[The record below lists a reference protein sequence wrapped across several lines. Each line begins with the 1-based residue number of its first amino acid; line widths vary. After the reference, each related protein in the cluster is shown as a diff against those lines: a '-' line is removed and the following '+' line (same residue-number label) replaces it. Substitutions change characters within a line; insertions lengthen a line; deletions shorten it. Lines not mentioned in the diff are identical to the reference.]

1 MIILFG
7 LAGSG
12 KGTQGKILSEIFGWR
27 WLSVGEAIRQ
37 TGGYEEII
45 NNGGL
50 IPDADVIKLMD
61 KQIKKAEA
69 EGFDVILDGYPRD
82 KEQAEYIMNT
92 MPDKIDGAI
101 ILEVPKEE
109 LYERLALR
117 GRDDDKERSSIDRRF
132 AIFEHNQRRDA
143 HHTVARCQFRR
154 VVHIELDH
162 LEGVVF
168 IGELL
173 YNRRKHFARAAPV
186 SVKINQHGPFIIQN
200 LLLECIVVHF
210 HNSHIIFLLCCFHL

>member
-12 KGTQGKILSEIFGWR
+12 KGTQGKALSEIFGWR
-27 WLSVGEAIRQ
+27 WLSVGEAIREH
-37 TGGYEEII
+37 GGYEEII

-50 IPDADVIKLMD
+50 IPDRDVIKLKD
-61 KQIKKAEA
+61 KQIKKAED

-109 LYERLALR
+109 LYQRLSLR

-132 AIFEHNQRRDA
+132 EIFEQNISSILPMLEA
-143 HHTVARCQFRR
+143 KNIPIER
-154 VVHIELDH
+154 VDGVGKIEEVTSRLA
-162 LEGVVF
+162 EVVKRF
-168 IGELL
+168 NPNATEQTKDVNGGEIEKS
-173 YNRRKHFARAAPV
+173 Y
-186 SVKINQHGPFIIQN
+186 G
-200 LLLECIVVHF
+200 E
-210 HNSHIIFLLCCFHL
+210 

>member
-12 KGTQGKILSEIFGWR
+12 KGTQGKALSEIFGWR
-27 WLSVGEAIRQ
+27 WLSVGDAIREH
-37 TGGYEEII
+37 GGYEEII
-45 NNGGL
+45 NSGGL
-50 IPDADVIKLMD
+50 IPDEDVIKLMD

-92 MPDKIDGAI
+92 MADKIDGAI

-117 GRDDDKERSSIDRRF
+117 GRDDDKEKDSIDRRF
-132 AIFEHNQRRDA
+132 KVFEQNIYSILPLLEAKNIPIERVDGVGKIEEVTDRLVA
-143 HHTVARCQFRR
+143 TV
-154 VVHIELDH
+154 E
-162 LEGVVF
+162 
-168 IGELL
+168 
-173 YNRRKHFARAAPV
+173 
-186 SVKINQHGPFIIQN
+186 KINPDATEQSQDVNGGEI
-200 LLLECIVVHF
+200 EK
-210 HNSHIIFLLCCFHL
+210 SYGE